1 MYAGEVDYAY
11 GIRAAQEMRER
22 GFVETAAICTADIL
36 AVGLVKGAHAQGRR
50 VPEDLSVVGF
60 DDVYLAEICDP
71 SLTTVRQDI
80 RLKGERAVEL
90 LLHAQERKE
99 RETILLP
106 ISIVE
111 RDSVMTL
118 SKEEARA

>member
-1 MYAGEVDYAY
+1 M
-11 GIRAAQEMRER
+11 
-22 GFVETAAICTADIL
+22 
-36 AVGLVKGAHAQGRR
+36 
-50 VPEDLSVVGF
+50 GF

-90 LLHAQERKE
+90 LLHAQEREE

-111 RDSVMTL
+111 RDSIKTL
-118 SKEEARA
+118 TKEEARE